1 MYLLEQMASDVSHNG
16 ALPLALAQQQLYGES
31 RLGSVN
37 LLATSAMQL
46 AVAAL
51 QGLLQ
56 EQLSMTTKAKIDR
69 ALVDHWCTNSVFP
82 VGWQLP
88 DAWDELAKDYRCAD
102 GWIRLHTNAPHHRQS
117 AVTVLGGV
125 TNANEA
131 AEAIVSWQ
139 GQDLEA
145 AIVEAGGCAAQWRG
159 QKQWQG
165 HAQGQAVAQEPIV
178 AWQTSPAAIET
189 KQIWRAADSRRP
201 LRGLKVLDLTRVI
214 AGPVATRF
222 LASLGAEVL
231 RIDPP
236 FWTEHGKEIDL
247 TVGKHC
253 AGLDLRKAE
262 DKSQLQSL
270 MASADV
276 LVHGYRKGAL
286 AGLGFDA
293 QTMQQINPN
302 LIAVSLNAYGATGPW
317 QSRRGFDSLVQ
328 RSTGLAVAD
337 EQRVYDLPYQVLDHA
352 TGYLMAAN
360 VIQALRWQHKYQQT
374 IGAHVSLARQAALL
388 EGVDTI
394 ALAQQRLNQT
404 HDLQP
409 YNQDLTSEMTA
420 WGKALRLP
428 MPMQVQGVHIAWN
441 KPASMLRTAPPQ
453 WS

>member
-1 MYLLEQMASDVSHNG
+1 MPMLEEMTLGVSLNG
-16 ALPLALAQQQLYGES
+16 ALPLDLDAQQLLEAS
-31 RLGSVN
+31 PLDNVN

-51 QGLLQ
+51 QGLLK
-56 EQLSMTTKAKIDR
+56 EQLSVSAQAQIDR
-69 ALVDHWCTNSVFP
+69 ILVDHWCTNSIFP

-88 DAWDELAKDYRCAD
+88 AAWDELAKDYRCAD

-117 AVTVLGGV
+117 AVTVLGGA
-125 TNANEA
+125 TSANEA
-131 AEAIVSWQ
+131 AEAIASWQ
-139 GQDLEA
+139 GQALEM
-145 AIVEAGGCAAQWRG
+145 AIVEAGGCAAQLREH
-159 QKQWQG
+159 KQWQC

-178 AWQTSPAAIET
+178 NWQISQASLDTSR
-189 KQIWRAADSRRP
+189 IWRASDAKRP

-222 LASLGAEVL
+222 LASLGADVL

-247 TVGKHC
+247 TVGKRC
-253 AGLDLRKAE
+253 SGLDLRKAE
-262 DKSQLQSL
+262 DKAQLQSL

-293 QTMQQINPN
+293 QTLYNINAN
-302 LIAVSLNAYGATGPW
+302 LISCSLNAYGATGPW

-328 RSTGLAVAD
+328 RSSGLAVAD
-337 EQRVYDLPYQVLDHA
+337 EHRVYDLPYQVLDHA
-352 TGYLMAAN
+352 SGYLMAAN
-360 VIQALRWQHKYQQT
+360 VMQALRWQHNHQQT
-374 IGAHVSLARQAALL
+374 ISAHVSLARQAKLL
-388 EGVDTI
+388 SGVDTI
-394 ALAQQRLNQT
+394 ALNQHLLGQT

-409 YNQDLTSEMTA
+409 YIKYFTSEMTG

-428 MPMQVQGVHIAWN
+428 LPMQVQGVDISWE
-441 KPASMLRTAPPQ
+441 KPASMLRTALPE